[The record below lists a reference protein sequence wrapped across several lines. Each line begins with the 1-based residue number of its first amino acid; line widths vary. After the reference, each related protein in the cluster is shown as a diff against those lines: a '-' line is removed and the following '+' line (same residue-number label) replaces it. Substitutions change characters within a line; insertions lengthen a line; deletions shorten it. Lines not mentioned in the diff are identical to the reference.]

1 MPNGL
6 APWPYNFEPVPPN
19 TQQTNFQTLHASIGS
34 SGQTFTGTATT
45 AAYVS
50 IPRSRTFYVMAAN
63 IQGGTAAAGS
73 GAITA
78 QLIRYNSVTAADVA
92 LTAAYDLTTAIAAA
106 GTNVNVPITATDSNA
121 VCVPGD
127 TLRWAVV
134 AAGTITTQ
142 PKVAASVEAS
152 VML

>member
-50 IPRSRTFYVMAAN
+50 IPRSRVFYVMAAN

-92 LTAAYDLTTAIAAA
+92 LTAAYDLTATIAA
-106 GTNVNVPITATDSNA
+106 GGSNVNVPITATDSNA

-142 PKVAASVEAS
+142 PKLAASVEAS
-152 VML
+152 VMS